1 MSPEAF
7 IVAGVRTPIG
17 SLGGSLS
24 TVPATELGATCVKAV
39 LEHAKVSSEEVNEII
54 MGNVVG
60 AGLGQNP
67 ARQAAIKGGLPVSV
81 GAFPSRFSYGI
92 TKETVLSARKP
103 RSCIIAFAGVLF
115 PR

>member
-1 MSPEAF
+1 MSCEAF

-17 SLGGSLS
+17 ALAGSLA

-39 LEHAKVSSEEVNEII
+39 LEKVTVSSDEVNEVI

-67 ARQAAIKGGLPVSV
+67 ARQTAIKGGLPVAV
-81 GAFPSRFSYGI
+81 GATTINKVCGSGLKSVMLASQSIQLGY
-92 TKETVLSARKP
+92 AH
-103 RSCIIAFAGVLF
+103 
-115 PR
+115 